1 MLDVIQL
8 LPDSLANKIAAGEVV
23 QRPASAVK
31 ELLENAVDAKASQ
44 IKLVIKDA
52 GSTLIQVIDNGNGMS
67 ITDARMCWERHA
79 TSKIK
84 QVDDLFNI
92 RSFGF
97 RGEALASIAAV
108 AQVEMKTKRAEDNMG
123 TRIVIEGSKFKK
135 QEPTQCNT
143 GTSITVKNLFF
154 NLPARRNFLKS
165 NAVETRHCV
174 DQFIRVAM
182 AQPNIDFTLIS
193 NDRELF
199 RLMPIDPKQRF
210 TELMGYHSN
219 IRLISVSEQTDYIS
233 LDGWIGEPTQAK
245 KTRGEQ
251 FFFVNNRYIKD
262 NYLNH
267 AVFNAYEGLI
277 EKEKF
282 PSFML
287 NISLDPKHVD
297 INVHPTKTEVKF
309 DDDRAAY
316 AFIRSVV
323 RKALSGLLADITPED
338 DAVSHFLNQGKQKEF
353 PSHIKENVN
362 KSFNPFGN
370 ESKPYSPKI
379 HPDWQKFYELEEQT
393 EPAQKKITL
402 PEKEKEE
409 FEIGQCFMVQ
419 DQVIVAKVN
428 GELKLIDAQR
438 AQLRVQYERHLRA
451 LKHHPIASQQLLFPR
466 TVVLS
471 ASDFELFC
479 NLQED
484 ITKLG
489 CDMHA
494 FGNNKVIVNGLPPN
508 LVNKSEKDLL
518 EGLLEKYKQQGQ
530 ELEMPHV
537 EQLALALSYNLVD
550 SSKHMEE
557 EELKELIRQLLNTS
571 HPEISPAGGAKLML
585 SYTRQDWEILFN
597 RKKA

>member
-31 ELLENAVDAKASQ
+31 ELLENAVDASASQ

-52 GSTLIQVIDNGNGMS
+52 GSTLIQVIDNGLGMS
-67 ITDARMCWERHA
+67 VSDARLCWERHA

-84 QVDDLFNI
+84 QVEDLFNI

-97 RGEALASIAAV
+97 RGEALASIGAV
-108 AQVEMKTKRAEDNMG
+108 AQVEMRTKRPEDSMG
-123 TRIVIEGSKFKK
+123 TFISIEGSKFKK
-135 QEPTQCNT
+135 QEPIQCNS
-143 GTSITVKNLFF
+143 GTSITVKNLFY

-165 NAVETRHCV
+165 NAVETRHCI

-182 AQPNIDFTLIS
+182 AQPQIDFTLIS

-199 RLMPIDPKQRF
+199 RLMPTNSKQRF
-210 TELMGYHSN
+210 IELMGYQSH
-219 IRLISVSEQTDYIS
+219 IRLITVEEKTDYIS
-233 LDGWIGEPTQAK
+233 IDGWIGEPTQAK

-251 FFFVNNRYIKD
+251 FFFVNNRFIKD

-267 AVFNAYEGLI
+267 AVFKAYEGLI
-277 EKEKF
+277 EKDRF

-287 NISLDPKHVD
+287 NISIDPRHVD

-353 PSHIKENVN
+353 PSTIEQKVN
-362 KSFNPFGN
+362 RSFNPFGSEAQN
-370 ESKPYSPKI
+370 YSPRI
-379 HPDWQKFYELEEQT
+379 HPDWQKFYELEDTKPVQQQEI
-393 EPAQKKITL
+393 ELENPAR
-402 PEKEKEE
+402 KE
-409 FEIGQCFMVQ
+409 FVISHCFTVN
-419 DQVIVAKVN
+419 DQVIVARVN
-428 GELKLIDAQR
+428 GHLKCIDSKH

-451 LKHHPIASQQLLFPR
+451 LKHNPIASQQLLFPR

-484 ITKLG
+484 IKKLG

-508 LVNKSEKDLL
+508 LTHKNEKDLL
-518 EGLLEKYKQQGQ
+518 EGLLEKYKQHGQ
-530 ELEMPHV
+530 ELELPHV
-537 EQLALALSYNLVD
+537 EQLALALSYNLID
-550 SSKHMEE
+550 SSKQMEE
-557 EELKELIRQLLNTS
+557 EELKELIGQLFNS
-571 HPEISPAGGAKLML
+571 NYPDISPAGGKIIL
-585 SYTRQDWEILFN
+585 SYTQKDWDILFE
-597 RKKA
+597 RK